1 MTESWTDERS
11 TAPPNPRRWLILAVI
26 LAGAF
31 MILLATTIVNVAV
44 APIQRDL
51 KSTYTAMEWVIAGYA
66 LGYGL
71 LLIPAGRIGDRFGH
85 RKLFLIGVAGFTLAS
100 AASALAATPGQ
111 LIAFQVVQGM
121 MAGILNPPVLALI
134 QTTFP
139 AKETGKAYGIYGAIG
154 GIATASGPLL
164 GGLLIAWD
172 LNGWDWRP
180 VFLLNV
186 PIGLATFVAALILV
200 PESRGRRGGLDV
212 IGMLLVSAAV
222 LLLAVPLVEGQRL
235 GWPAWTFVSMAAALP
250 ALAVFAV
257 WELRRARRAQVP
269 LVSMRLFAHRSFSAG
284 VGISLCYF
292 AGFIGLLFALS
303 LHLQIGLEK
312 SALTTGLILLPFS
325 FGTLVGAAISDNV
338 ARALGRGV
346 LMLGAGIVIVGMV
359 GIIATIHWWG
369 SGLELLPALLFAG
382 FGSGLVIAPSV
393 EIVLAGVPWQ
403 DAGAASGVLG
413 TAQRL
418 GQAIGVAV
426 AGVVLFGT
434 LGSYSGTAA
443 EKASPELQASLVAAG
458 LPPAEASAATTT
470 FADCFIRQS
479 RASDPTATPPGC
491 ADSAPGPVGEAFD
504 SAATRA
510 LETNFNR
517 AVQWTVGAVLIGV
530 ILTFLLVYLLPRRP
544 EEPWAEAS
552 KPDWNVTTQPEPAK

>member
-1 MTESWTDERS
+1 MTQSWTDDQGA
-11 TAPPNPRRWLILAVI
+11 APPNPRRWLVLAVI

-31 MILLATTIVNVAV
+31 MILMATTIVNVAI

-51 KSTYTAMEWVIAGYA
+51 EATYTTMEWVIAGYA

-71 LLIPAGRIGDRFGH
+71 LLVPAGRLGDRYGH
-85 RKLFLIGVAGFTLAS
+85 RKLFLIGVAGFTAAS
-100 AASALAATPGQ
+100 AASASATSPGQ
-111 LIAFQVVQGM
+111 LIAFQAVQGM
-121 MAGILNPPVLALI
+121 MAGVLNPPILALI
-134 QTTFP
+134 QSTFP
-139 AKETGKAYGIYGAIG
+139 AKETGKAYGIYGAIS

-186 PIGLATFVAALILV
+186 PIGIATFIAAAVLV
-200 PESRGRRGGLDV
+200 PESRGRRGGLDL

-235 GWPAWTFVSMAAALP
+235 DWPAWTFVSMAAAIP
-250 ALAVFAV
+250 ALVAFAV
-257 WELRRARRAQVP
+257 WELRRARRGRVP
-269 LVSMRLFAHRSFSAG
+269 LVSMRLFAHRSFTAG
-284 VGISLCYF
+284 VAISLCYF

-312 SALTTGLILLPFS
+312 SALMAGLILLPYS

-338 ARALGRGV
+338 AKAMGRAV
-346 LMLGAGIVIVGMV
+346 LLLGAGIVIVGMV

-369 SGLELLPALLFAG
+369 SDVELLPALLFAG

-413 TAQRL
+413 GAQRL

-426 AGVVLFGT
+426 AGVVLFGA
-434 LGSYSGTAA
+434 LGSYAPNAA
-443 EKASPELQASLVAAG
+443 ADATPQLQTSLVAAG
-458 LPPAEASAATTT
+458 APPAQAEAATASFT
-470 FADCFIRQS
+470 DCFVRQS

-491 ADSAPGPVGEAFD
+491 PQPDGGAFEAAAESALA
-504 SAATRA
+504 
-510 LETNFNR
+510 TNFNR
-517 AVQWTVGAVLIGV
+517 AVQWTVAAVLVGV
-530 ILTFLLVYLLPRRP
+530 ILTFLLVFLLPRRP
-544 EEPWAEAS
+544 DQPWADASTPEWRVTPAAAEATS
-552 KPDWNVTTQPEPAK
+552 